1 MTQATAS
8 TEIHSQLPREHLLS
22 FSEAAQCL
30 PTINGRRLAPSTL
43 YRWCR
48 RGVNGVRLEY
58 IRVGRNMV
66 TSREAL
72 ERFFVALAAADDAA
86 TIQLPVSFDTE
97 LDS

>member
-1 MTQATAS
+1 
-8 TEIHSQLPREHLLS
+8 
-22 FSEAAQCL
+22 
-30 PTINGRRLAPSTL
+30 
-43 YRWCR
+43 
-48 RGVNGVRLEY
+48 
-58 IRVGRNMV
+58 MV